1 MSLNPFKFSSFSV
14 TEGHPDK
21 LCDSLSDCI
30 LDAYLEQDATAKV
43 SCNILAKTNTIFVV
57 GEITSQKEI
66 NIQKV
71 IRDRLKEIGYDDE
84 AKGFNYESC
93 DIIINITKQST
104 DITNALQQGLTG
116 DTLCAGDQGLMFGY
130 ATNETPE
137 KIPLSHKLATQLA
150 NKLTEQRK
158 NNGIK
163 WLRPDGRTEV
173 TLEYKKQNGIFKPTQ
188 IEHVSVIVQHNPNIS
203 KEEIENEIKNKVI
216 KPVLPSELVKDT
228 TCISINPQGQPSK
241 VSTGMTGKQIIA
253 DSYGGWG
260 AHGGGAFSGKDPTK
274 MDRSGAYMARWI
286 AKSLVCA
293 GLCEKVLVQ
302 VSYSIGKNEP
312 CNIMVDSYGTVT
324 KKGKSDAELEKI
336 VRNNFDL
343 RPGMII
349 KALNLMNI
357 KYKPTSIG
365 GHFGRVEEGFPWEQA
380 KQLKV

>member
-1 MSLNPFKFSSFSV
+1 MNLNHFSFSSFSV

-30 LDAYLEQDATAKV
+30 VDAYLEQDPTAKV
-43 SCNILAKTNTIFVV
+43 ACNLLAKTNTIFVV
-57 GEITSQKEI
+57 GEINSQKEI
-66 NIQKV
+66 NIQKL
-71 IRDRLKEIGYDDE
+71 IRERLKEMGYDSE

-93 DIIINITKQST
+93 DIILNITKQSA
-104 DITNALQQGLTG
+104 DISNILQQGIKE
-116 DTLCAGDQGLMFGY
+116 DNLCAGDQGIMFGY

-137 KIPLSHKLATQLA
+137 KIPLSYKLATQLA
-150 NKLTEQRK
+150 NKLTELRK

-173 TLEYKKQNGIFKPTQ
+173 TVKYENQNGIVKPIQ
-188 IEHVSVIVQHNPNIS
+188 IEHVSIIIQHNPHVS
-203 KEEIENEIKNKVI
+203 KDEIESEIKNKVI
-216 KPVLPSELVKDT
+216 KAVLPSELVNEN

-241 VSTGMTGKQIIA
+241 IYTGMTGKQIIA

-293 GLCEKVLVQ
+293 GLCERVLVQ
-302 VSYSIGKNEP
+302 VSYNIGKNEP

-324 KKGKSDAELEKI
+324 KRGKNDDELERI
-336 VRNNFDL
+336 VKNNFDL

-349 KALNLMNI
+349 KALNLMNV
-357 KYKPTSIG
+357 KYKQTSIG